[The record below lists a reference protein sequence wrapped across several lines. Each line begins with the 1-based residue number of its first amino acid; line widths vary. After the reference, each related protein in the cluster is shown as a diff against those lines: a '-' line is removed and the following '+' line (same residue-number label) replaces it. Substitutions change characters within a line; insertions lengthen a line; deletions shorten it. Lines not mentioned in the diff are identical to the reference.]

1 MAKGLDGTEFAA
13 LCAKGRALREA
24 AGLCDEVIVPSM
36 TFCATVQA
44 VRAVGAAPAV
54 HRRRPG
60 DVVRHPATRHGRSH

>member
-1 MAKGLDGTEFAA
+1 M
-13 LCAKGRALREA
+13 REA